1 MSILETY
8 VYFFD
13 RSGGTIRPMDSKE
26 QFVSG
31 SHVAVEPGTGGS
43 GKREPRQE
51 RGQRRV
57 DEILDAAEALVQEVG
72 AAATSVQEI
81 AKRSGASV
89 GSIYHFFPTKEAIFD
104 ALRERHRVEARQVAE
119 GIRQSAPQWATA
131 DLATFVRGLIGPFT
145 DLLSR
150 MPAYPELAVNAAG
163 HRLPRDE
170 TTDASVREAMLVAFA
185 LRWPHSTEEERAVRA
200 DVLNAIGD
208 GMASMLCTTP
218 HAGQQAFME
227 EFGRAIYGY
236 LWTHEPKP

>member
-1 MSILETY
+1 
-8 VYFFD
+8 
-13 RSGGTIRPMDSKE
+13 MDSKE
-26 QFVSG
+26 QFQSG
-31 SHVAVEPGTGGS
+31 SQAAVDPGTGGG

-57 DEILDAAEALVQEVG
+57 DEILDAAETLVEEVG

-104 ALRERHRVEARQVAE
+104 ALRERHLVEARLIAQ
-119 GIRQSAPQWATA
+119 GIRENAPVWATQ
-131 DLATFVRGLIGPFT
+131 DLATFVRGVVGPFS

-150 MPAYPELAVNAAG
+150 MPAYPALAVTAAG
-163 HRLPRDE
+163 QRIPS
-170 TTDASVREAMLVAFA
+170 DATVDNTIREALLLAFA
-185 LRWPHSTEEERAVRA
+185 LRWPHTTPEERAIRA
-200 DVLNAIGD
+200 DVMNAIGD
-208 GMASMLCTTP
+208 GLGILLCQTSRE
-218 HAGQQAFME
+218 QQRGLME